1 MKTYSA
7 SLIVALSVV
16 AWWATGAAAQEKGKE
31 VLLKGKITCAKC
43 ELELTKKCASV
54 IVVKEGGK
62 DVVYYFDAAA
72 NKKYHAEICSESR
85 EGEVT
90 GVISE
95 ADGKRII
102 TVNQLK
108 FK

>member
-1 MKTYSA
+1 MKTCSV
-7 SLIVALSVV
+7 LIVGLVLGACWTGGVV
-16 AWWATGAAAQEKGKE
+16 AQQKQKE

-54 IVVKEGGK
+54 IVVKEAGK
-62 DVVYYFDAAA
+62 DVVYFFDAGT
-72 NKKYHAEICSESR
+72 NKKYHAEICSEGR

-95 ADGKRII
+95 ADGKKII
-102 TVNQLK
+102 TVSQLK